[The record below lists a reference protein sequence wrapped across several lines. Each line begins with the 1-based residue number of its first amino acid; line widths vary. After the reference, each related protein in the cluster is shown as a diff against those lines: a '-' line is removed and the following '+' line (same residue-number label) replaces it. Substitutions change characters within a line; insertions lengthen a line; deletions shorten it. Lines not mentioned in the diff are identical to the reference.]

1 MNCCA
6 DFNQRFFQ
14 KFSILILSWNVG
26 SIILHITNLYY
37 ESLVITMRETFFVFC
52 FFSFYLKLTE
62 YFFTTFFQC
71 P

>member
-1 MNCCA
+1 MLRN
-6 DFNQRFFQ
+6 
-14 KFSILILSWNVG
+14 LG

-37 ESLVITMRETFFVFC
+37 ESLVITMLETFFVFC